1 MQCNPYEILYFPNF
15 IFKNGAT
22 PKPKFFITL
31 KDLDGEIIV
40 VSLPTSKDFVPD
52 SIKVEG
58 CIEYPDKCISCFCF
72 FKGSVICQETGFKFI
87 EDTFIYANSVDTYSL
102 FKLTEHYPI
111 KNIDYFIK
119 GSLSEPFKTSLF
131 NCLKNSH
138 DLKRRIK
145 KIL

>member
-1 MQCNPYEILYFPNF
+1 MQCNPFEIVYFPNF

-22 PKPKFFITL
+22 PKAKFFIAL
-31 KDLDGEIIV
+31 KILDEEIIV

-52 SIKVEG
+52 NIKVEG

-72 FKGSVICQETGFKFI
+72 LKNTVICKGTGFKFNV
-87 EDTFIYANSVDTYSL
+87 DTFIYSNSVDTYSL
-102 FKLTEHYPI
+102 AKLIQHYPVQD
-111 KNIDYFIK
+111 IDYFIK
-119 GSLSEPFKTSLF
+119 GALSEPYKTNLL

-138 DLKRRIK
+138 DLKRKIK